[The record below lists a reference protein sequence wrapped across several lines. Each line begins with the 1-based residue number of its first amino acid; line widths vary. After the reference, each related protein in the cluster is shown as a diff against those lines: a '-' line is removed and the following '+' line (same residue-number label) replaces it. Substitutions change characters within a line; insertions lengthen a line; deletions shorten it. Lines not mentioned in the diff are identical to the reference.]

1 LYLLKPP
8 ILPCPSTVSKAQIE
22 ICPKLK
28 DFKGTLD
35 NMESC
40 EKLEHFYNATEDIVM
55 ANLQFAIDTENDLI
69 NFRNIIQHCL
79 EKEMELHA
87 SIITCNS
94 KSNNAFQAF
103 ITEEIHK
110 LALSIKDLEN
120 IADPLILELYRGHR
134 LNHLN
139 IIKNISE
146 SNYNVTGSYIPI
158 NLEHLKNITNE
169 LKGDLAMSINHQ
181 LKEAKRTFNGTS
193 FFGGVI
199 FVTIVVL
206 LSYFTLRCYKKKN
219 YGSHKY
225 H

>member
-1 LYLLKPP
+1 
-8 ILPCPSTVSKAQIE
+8 
-22 ICPKLK
+22 
-28 DFKGTLD
+28 
-35 NMESC
+35 MESC
-40 EKLEHFYNATEDIVM
+40 EKLGHFYNVTANTVW
-55 ANLQFAIDTENDLI
+55 ANLHLVENHTTSTNSSETDLN
-69 NFRNIIQHCL
+69 NFYNIIAHCL

-87 SIITCNS
+87 SIIKCNS

-103 ITEEIHK
+103 LTEEIHK

-120 IADPLILELYRGHR
+120 IADPLILEKYRGHR

-158 NLEHLKNITNE
+158 NLEHLRNITNE

-199 FVTIVVL
+199 FVTIFVL
-206 LSYFTLRCYKKKN
+206 LSYFTLRCYKKKK

-225 H
+225 HQQNDLEDSILK

>member
-1 LYLLKPP
+1 
-8 ILPCPSTVSKAQIE
+8 
-22 ICPKLK
+22 
-28 DFKGTLD
+28 
-35 NMESC
+35 MESC
-40 EKLEHFYNATEDIVM
+40 EKIEHFYNATADTM
-55 ANLQFAIDTENDLI
+55 RANLHLVENHTTSTNSSETDWN
-69 NFRNIIQHCL
+69 NFHNIITHCL

-94 KSNNAFQAF
+94 KISNSLQASM
-103 ITEEIHK
+103 TEEIHK

-120 IADPLILELYRGHR
+120 IADPLILEKYRDHH

-139 IIKNISE
+139 INKNMNE
-146 SNYNVTGSYIPI
+146 THYNETGSYIPI
-158 NLEHLKNITNE
+158 NLEFLRNITNE
-169 LKGDLAMSINHQ
+169 LKEDLAMSINHQ

-206 LSYFTLRCYKKKN
+206 LSYFTLRCYKKKK

-225 H
+225 HQQNDLEDSILK

>member
-1 LYLLKPP
+1 
-8 ILPCPSTVSKAQIE
+8 
-22 ICPKLK
+22 
-28 DFKGTLD
+28 
-35 NMESC
+35 MESC

-55 ANLQFAIDTENDLI
+55 ANLQFAIDTETDLI

-94 KSNNAFQAF
+94 KISNSLQASM
-103 ITEEIHK
+103 TEEIHK

-120 IADPLILELYRGHR
+120 IADPLILEKYRDHH

-139 IIKNISE
+139 IIKNMNE
-146 SNYNVTGSYIPI
+146 THYNETGSYIPI
-158 NLEHLKNITNE
+158 SLGFLRNITNE
-169 LKGDLAMSINHQ
+169 LKVDLAMGINHQ
-181 LKEAKRTFNGTS
+181 LKVAKRTFNGTS

-206 LSYFTLRCYKKKN
+206 LSYFTLRCYKKKK

-225 H
+225 HQQNDLEDSILK